1 MLFTWLGSGSM
12 VELYTL
18 TALDAVRIV
27 TPMLLIAIVGSIWTW
42 FVIYI
47 TEIKVNRKWLRD
59 PDNMERTVKDQL
71 ARKDTAIMEW
81 QKENKELRAELE
93 KCRAILRGVRNR
105 VIGGVE

>member
-1 MLFTWLGSGSM
+1 MTGLLS
-12 VELYTL
+12 L
-18 TALDAVRIV
+18 TILEQVRLV

-71 ARKDTAIMEW
+71 ARKDVAIQEW

-93 KCRAILRGVRNR
+93 KKNAIIRGVQSR
-105 VIGGVE
+105 VL

>member
-1 MLFTWLGSGSM
+1 M

-18 TALDAVRIV
+18 TALDAVRLV
-27 TPMLLIAIVGSIWTW
+27 TPYVTIGACFMLLTW
-42 FVIYI
+42 LVIYI
-47 TEIKVNRKWLRD
+47 TEVKVNRKWLRD

-93 KCRAILRGVRNR
+93 KCRAIIRGVRSR
-105 VIGGVE
+105 VIGGIE